1 MIKPFDPYQR
11 SPGEKLGGLKEISG
25 SVSSGLV
32 EIYCMILRSSGSVIA
47 TGLIWLAVFL
57 YTSEETESRDCLR

>member
-1 MIKPFDPYQR
+1 VIKPFNPHQR
-11 SPGEKLGGLKEISG
+11 SPEKKLGGLKEISG
-25 SVSSGLV
+25 SVSSRLV

-57 YTSEETESRDCLR
+57 YTSEETESRDCSR